1 MKKSIKVMLL
11 SVLVVVCV
19 LSYLKYH
26 CGWDYNFCSKNLPY
40 NLKTND
46 NNKSFTLIDEDGFEL
61 IGKGFKFY
69 GSSFTINDILA
80 YGYNDSSV
88 IVKCTDSLD
97 NIKYLSSY
105 ETKYKNSKGNP
116 EISFRD
122 ISEEYV
128 KQIKKNYNWIELDE

>member
-61 IGKGFKFY
+61 IGKGFQFY

-97 NIKYLSSY
+97 KYRYLNRYRSFLKLSPS
-105 ETKYKNSKGNP
+105 NRP
-116 EISFRD
+116 
-122 ISEEYV
+122 
-128 KQIKKNYNWIELDE
+128 